1 MGQGKGIAAM
11 VIFVFF
17 TFLSIAISFDLG
29 INAAAYG
36 IDSEIA
42 IVILVECILL
52 FSTTFLIPGIFCLLG
67 KQYGVAKWYYALI
80 PVTLLWILIYTMVV
94 AILAPTSFISNFI
107 EFLGLGIGGSVVL
120 AIIVMCMSY
129 EKFS

>member
-11 VIFVFF
+11 VFFVFF
-17 TFLSIAISFDLG
+17 TILSIGIGFGLGSEAEISGFDF
-29 INAAAYG
+29 
-36 IDSEIA
+36 EIA
-42 IVILVECILL
+42 IAIFVELILL
-52 FSTTFLIPGIFCLLG
+52 FSTAFLIPGIFCLLG
-67 KQYGVAKWYYALI
+67 KQYDSARWYYALI
-80 PVTLLWILIYTMVV
+80 PVTILWILVYTMVV